1 MATSINVIKFTE
13 KYKSGLDPTAKY
25 SFYSTIQWLQEGIWN
40 RLLDLNLDFSFESQT
55 KLTALHGNNLA
66 DYVSYNAMRYTY
78 LKGGGWG
85 SCYIA
90 ELYADFG
97 YIGVFLGNILYGVL
111 INGVLKGISKKN
123 SIWLTAC
130 GFLVIDSLFKAP
142 RGTFDDFLRNFEYIY
157 NLGIPIIVYI
167 IVNMKP
173 SKRLIVIE

>member
-1 MATSINVIKFTE
+1 
-13 KYKSGLDPTAKY
+13 
-25 SFYSTIQWLQEGIWN
+25 
-40 RLLDLNLDFSFESQT
+40 
-55 KLTALHGNNLA
+55 
-66 DYVSYNAMRYTY
+66 MRYTY